1 VLLFTLGISVLTSF
15 VFGLIPSLQ
24 AGKTDVQET
33 LKEGGN
39 TMSAGAVGGW
49 LRPMLVVVE
58 VAAAVVLLIGAGLMI
73 RSILRIREVE
83 PGLRWQNLL
92 VCENFS
98 VARKIHR
105 RRVCN
110 ASRSDRR
117 AASPVEAITPA
128 LPAELSTVL
137 HRATQDGKPCRRKP
151 TWS

>member
-92 VCENFS
+92 V
-98 VARKIHR
+98 AKISLSR
-105 RRVCN
+105 EKYTDAESATRV
-110 ASRSDRR
+110 D
-117 AASPVEAITPA
+117 PIV
-128 LPAELSTVL
+128 VL
-137 HRATQDGKPCRRKP
+137 RHQ
-151 TWS
+151 